1 MDEFR
6 QNSLL
11 STPDGFSPFR
21 AKSALAVETFMKR
34 CKPVFARRRVLGT
47 LAVCVILTGLAVLEI
62 KTSYFE
68 ARCFSRLARDAT
80 FDVKPGAN
88 VALQFPADGPYDQR
102 LGYTRLPDFIKRL
115 SAGKYRIEAQAR
127 PSSTLNA
134 MMRLGLHPPYRE
146 KTQAGLAVI
155 AQNGDRLF
163 LAQHPRRIYEN
174 FASLSPLLVSTLLFI
189 ENRELLDVRYAGRNP
204 AIEWDRLARAIID
217 RGIHVVNPDHSYGGG
232 STLATQL
239 EKFRHSPEGRT
250 MSALEKLRQISSAS
264 VRAYREGRDTTSER
278 RRLVV
283 DYLNAAPFAASPG
296 YGEIHGIG
304 DALWAVYGV
313 DFHTVNDLLSSGRPQ
328 DSARRALA
336 YKQILSLFIAQR
348 RPSYYLGGSH
358 EALEAETN
366 KHLRILAK
374 ADIIDPALRD
384 RALAV
389 RLQFL
394 KAPPALPAVSFVE
407 RKAANAIRRQLMQDL
422 GVPRLYDL
430 DRLDL
435 SVTTTLSGE
444 SQKDVNR
451 FLLQLEDPRQAKKA
465 GLYGY
470 HLLGKGEP
478 GGVIYSFTLYER
490 VEQTNLVRIQT
501 DNYDQPFDVNEGLK
515 MELGST
521 AKLRTLITY
530 LELVATL
537 HERFSGWS
545 PRALAAVVA
554 DPRDRLTL
562 WALRYLKT
570 RRHVSLSVMLEDA
583 LERRYSADPHEVF
596 FTGGGAHLFH
606 NFDPEDNAKNPT
618 VREGFRKS
626 VNLVF
631 IRLMRDIVYHYICL
645 KNGSMTDILEDDRH
659 PARTALL
666 KRFADQ
672 EGRIFLYRFYGKH
685 KGKTLSEQLNLLT
698 AEGLPK
704 ASRLAVVFRTVSPQA
719 GLEAFSAF
727 LKSRLPAQSLTGQD
741 IEALY
746 EKFAPGKWTLQ
757 DRGYI
762 ARVHPLELWL
772 VAYLRAHPAAS
783 RADVMEASADERR
796 DAYRWLFV
804 SHSKNARKTRIR
816 TLLETEAFDAICT
829 AWRNTGY
836 PFESLVPSY
845 ATAIGSS
852 ADRPA
857 ALAELVGIIL
867 NDGVHYPVAR
877 IESLQFAS
885 ETPYETRLVR
895 KPGSGRRVLSP
906 EVARTARLALID
918 TVEQGTAGHLRRAFV
933 SSDGAPLAAGGK
945 TGTGDNRFE
954 TVDAY
959 GQIKE
964 SRVINRAA
972 VFVFFIGDRFFGT
985 MTAYVPGPEAA
996 SYDFTSAL
1004 PVRILKLMAPRLM
1017 PLLEGRKSAKSAEG
1031 SSAASRLFFPPPP
1044 EIALPVSF
1052 SALTQSSQG
1061 YGLLARDAPAEKNTL
1076 SKD

>member
-1 MDEFR
+1 MDEFK

-21 AKSALAVETFMKR
+21 AKSALAVETFVNR
-34 CKPVFARRRVLGT
+34 CKPVFARRRVWGM
-47 LAVCVILTGLAVLEI
+47 LAASVVLTGLAVLEI
-62 KTSYFE
+62 NTSYFE
-68 ARCFSRLARDAT
+68 ARCFSHLARDAS
-80 FDVKPGAN
+80 FEVKPGATA
-88 VALQFPADGPYDQR
+88 ALQFPVDGPYDQR
-102 LGYTRLPDFIKRL
+102 LGYTRLPDFIERL
-115 SAGKYRIEAQAR
+115 SAGEYQIEAQAR
-127 PSSTLNA
+127 PSSTLNT
-134 MMRLGLHPPYRE
+134 MMRLGLTPPYRE
-146 KTQAGLAVI
+146 KTQAGLSVI
-155 AQNGDRLF
+155 ARNGANLF
-163 LAQHPRRIYEN
+163 WVKHPRRVCNSFE
-174 FASLSPLLVSTLLFI
+174 SLSPLLVNTLLYI
-189 ENRELLDVRYAGRNP
+189 ENRELLDVRYASRNP

-232 STLATQL
+232 STLATQF
-239 EKFRHSPEGRT
+239 EKFRHSPGGRT
-250 MSALEKLRQISSAS
+250 NSAGEKLRQILSAS
-264 VRAYREGRDTTSER
+264 VRAYREGRDTRPAR

-304 DALWAVYGV
+304 DALWAVYGADV
-313 DFHTVNDLLSSGRPQ
+313 SKVNRLLSSKSPQ
-328 DSARRALA
+328 DSAQRAEA
-336 YKQILSLFIAQR
+336 YKQMLSLIIAQR
-348 RPSYYLGGSH
+348 RPSYYLGANH
-358 EALEAETN
+358 EALETETN
-366 KHLRILAK
+366 THLRILAK
-374 ADIIDPALRD
+374 AGVIDPALRD

-389 RLQFL
+389 RLRFL
-394 KAPPALPAVSFVE
+394 KTPPALPTVSFVE

-451 FLLQLEDPRQAKKA
+451 FLLKLEDPRQAKKA

-470 HLLGKGEP
+470 HLLGKGDP

-490 VEQTNLVRIQT
+490 AGQTNLVRIQT

-521 AKLRTLITY
+521 AKLRTLVTY
-530 LELVATL
+530 LELVAGL

-545 PRALAAVVA
+545 PQALAAVVA

-562 WALRYLKT
+562 WALSYLKT
-570 RRHVSLSVMLEDA
+570 RRHAPLSIMLGDA
-583 LERRYSADPHEVF
+583 LKRRYSADPHEVF

-645 KNGSMTDILEDDRH
+645 KNGSITDILEDDKH
-659 PARTALL
+659 PARSALL

-685 KGKTLSEQLNLLT
+685 KGKTLNEQMNLMMG
-698 AEGLPK
+698 EERPK
-704 ASRLAVVFRTVSPQA
+704 ASRLAAVFRMVSPEA
-719 GLEAFSAF
+719 DLEAFSAF

-741 IEALY
+741 VEALY
-746 EKFAPGKWTLQ
+746 EKYAPGKWTLQ

-762 ARVHPLELWL
+762 ARIHPLELWL

-783 RADVMEASADERR
+783 RADVMEASVSQRR
-796 DAYRWLFV
+796 DAYQWLFV
-804 SHSKNARKTRIR
+804 SQSKSAKKTRIR
-816 TLLETEAFDAICT
+816 ILLETEAFDAICAT
-829 AWRNTGY
+829 WKNTGY

-867 NDGVHYPVAR
+867 NDGIHYPVAR
-877 IESLQFAS
+877 IESLLFAS
-885 ETPYETRLVR
+885 QTPYETRLAR
-895 KPGSGRRVLSP
+895 KSGYGRRVLSP
-906 EVARTARLALID
+906 EIAQAARLALID
-918 TVEQGTAGHLRRAFV
+918 TVEQGTAGHVRRAFV
-933 SSDGAPLAAGGK
+933 LSDGTPLAVGGK

-985 MTAYVPGPEAA
+985 ITAYVPGPEAA

-1004 PVRILKLMAPRLM
+1004 PVRILKLLAPGLM
-1017 PLLEGRKSAKSAEG
+1017 PLLEERKSAQYAEVP
-1031 SSAASRLFFPPPP
+1031 SAASRLFFPLTPKVAMPLSFC
-1044 EIALPVSF
+1044 ALPTS
-1052 SALTQSSQG
+1052 LQG
-1061 YGLLARDAPAEKNTL
+1061 YDLLARNAPST
-1076 SKD
+1076 D